1 MKKNISLSLIFLML
15 FNFVYAQ
22 NLFPNIET
30 RKITDKLYEFYI
42 YINNNNSVNIFAYI
56 GSDGVLMI
64 DGGYGV
70 SSDLVKKEL
79 CKITEKK
86 IKYLINTHHNV
97 DHTGANQEIVGEGV
111 IIAHNACRSILL
123 QNKQYNQRGLPN
135 ITFQDSLTIFF
146 DGEEVQLKYFPG
158 HTSSDIVVFFKNL
171 NLALTGDLV
180 FLNMFPLIQ
189 TDGSLVELENSI
201 SNLRAYLN
209 SGTRIFPSH
218 GGEVNLNYLQTYSDM
233 IQETKSI
240 VLKSIQ
246 EGLLPDK
253 AIGDDI
259 LKEWR
264 LFDSKIISS
273 LNADRWISKLYNVLE
288 EGKEMSAFFVLK
300 REYTNYGMNSMICLY
315 KKITNDASCKHYFS
329 ELDFNRWGY
338 ELVNQQKIN
347 DAIEVFKINAT
358 IFPKSANVYDSLG
371 EVYSMV
377 GDKKQAIQN
386 YRKSLEINPQ
396 NKNAIDQI
404 KILTVE

>member
-111 IIAHNACRSILL
+111 IISHNACRSILL

-146 DGEEVQLKYFPG
+146 DGEKIQLKYFPG
-158 HTSSDIVVFFKNL
+158 HTSTDIVVFFKNL
-171 NLALTGDLV
+171 NLAFTGDLV

-189 TDGSLVELENSI
+189 PDGSLVELENSI

-209 SGTRIFPSH
+209 SSTRIFPSH

-246 EGLLPDK
+246 EGVLPDK

-300 REYTNYGMNSMICLY
+300 REYTNYGMNSMICLF
-315 KKITNDASCKHYFS
+315 KKITNDDSCKHYFS

-386 YRKSLEINPQ
+386 YRKSLELNPQ